1 MGADLLMYLL
11 LLSVA
16 AARVAVLL
24 AHDTILEP
32 VREALF
38 LRWPPKDNQAL
49 GMHYQRINRDGMAM
63 PIGAFDRDWKMFSE
77 LLTCTRCLTVWT
89 AGALYALGEIAGHG
103 VATDVAA
110 PIAVMGA
117 AAWIARRM

>member
-1 MGADLLMYLL
+1 MGADFIMYLL

-24 AHDTILEP
+24 AHDTILVH

-38 LRWPPKDNQAL
+38 LRWPPMDNQAL
-49 GMHYQRINRDGMAM
+49 GMHYQMMDSKGNTDYNE
-63 PIGAFDRDWKMFSE
+63 PRDWKMFSE
-77 LLTCTRCLTVWT
+77 LLTCTRCLTVYT

-103 VATDVAA
+103 VAIQVAA

-117 AAWIARRM
+117 AASIARRM